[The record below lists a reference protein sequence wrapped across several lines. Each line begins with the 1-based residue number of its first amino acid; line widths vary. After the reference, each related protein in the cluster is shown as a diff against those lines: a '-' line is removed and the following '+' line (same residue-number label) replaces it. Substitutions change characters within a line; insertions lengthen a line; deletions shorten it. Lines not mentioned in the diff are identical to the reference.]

1 MLLNVRNTNSFIQF
15 HHFPELLPFESIRVS
30 HPLAKLFSLQ
40 LLNISSSLCISILLE
55 QRRDM
60 VQNNRK
66 QQKKQTQFI
75 GSEKIGFA
83 AIDVDYLDDVYRR
96 KIKYLKPILE
106 QTLNQIE
113 AEILTLKDDAA
124 DENYKWHTYTV
135 KRKRI
140 AKGEK
145 VTDSKVIKHFYEQ
158 FQDKKKETNLAMVLS
173 GFCWSNSGE
182 LHYTVPAYEEY
193 QYLKVVE
200 ETEGKKHHHHIRNYG
215 SKTERGSYA
224 NSPDYQKWVEKFA
237 ARNAIRE
244 LTKMANRISS
254 LLSDT

>member
-106 QTLNQIE
+106 PLLNQIE
-113 AEILTLKDDAA
+113 AEILTPKDDAV

-145 VTDSKVIKHFYEQ
+145 VTYSKVIKHFYEQ

-173 GFCWSNSGE
+173 GFAGQIPVNFTILS
-182 LHYTVPAYEEY
+182 LH
-193 QYLKVVE
+193 
-200 ETEGKKHHHHIRNYG
+200 
-215 SKTERGSYA
+215 
-224 NSPDYQKWVEKFA
+224 
-237 ARNAIRE
+237 
-244 LTKMANRISS
+244 TKNINI
-254 LLSDT
+254 